1 MPINDLKYTLSL
13 KDLFSKKM
21 AGAIDATSRL
31 DSKMSKLDSKMSSL
45 SSGIVGAFSVGA
57 VAAFGRSVIDSLKN
71 YEYFSA
77 SLRVLMHGDSKA
89 ASALNGQLMEL
100 AKVTPFSLVDVQD
113 SAKKLLAYG
122 FAANDV
128 IRQMKMLGDISA
140 ATGNQIGDVA
150 YLYGTLRTQG
160 KAMTKDLY
168 QFTNRGINVIPQLA
182 KKFGILESQVYK
194 FAEQGKI
201 SFRDIESAF
210 EEMTKEGGDFFGMM
224 AEQSK
229 TVGGQLSNMGDAWEQ
244 LKVNIGKSQTGI
256 IASTVNFTNQM
267 ISAVSKYF
275 AHMNMEAEN
284 FNKYGAISFSWWEK
298 TLATINSALTGNM
311 MGSRVKE
318 QADFQNSLQSSYV
331 NPGTAS
337 DATLGKQ
344 LEMKSKLSNLLANQ
358 YVAYGKKEIDIG
370 ELTRKTATIRGALD
384 QIEGAINLN
393 KTSPLKAG
401 ALQEEGEATGSL
413 SGLGSKSS
421 ISTGGTEI
429 SGTKPQSLV
438 INITK
443 LVESLNINTTNLKDS
458 ASKIKEEVS
467 KALLEAVNDVNLIA
481 R

>member
-1 MPINDLKYTLSL
+1 
-13 KDLFSKKM
+13 M
-21 AGAIDATSRL
+21 AGAINSVSRL
-31 DSKMSKLDSKMSSL
+31 DSKMSKLDNKMSSL
-45 SSGIVGAFSVGA
+45 SRGVAGAFSVGA
-57 VAAFGRSVIDSLKN
+57 VVAFGKSVIDSLKN

-89 ASALNGQLMEL
+89 ASALNSQLMEL

-168 QFTNRGINVIPQLA
+168 QFTNRGINVIPLLA
-182 KKFGILESQVYK
+182 KKFGILESQVYD
-194 FAEQGKI
+194 FASEGKI
-201 SFRDIESAF
+201 GFRDIEEAF
-210 EEMTKEGGDFFGMM
+210 ETMTSKGGDFFGMM
-224 AEQSK
+224 NEQSK

-344 LEMKSKLSNLLANQ
+344 LEIKSKLSNLLANQ

-384 QIEGAINLN
+384 QIEGAMNLN
-393 KTSPLKAG
+393 NPLRKTLINPEG
-401 ALQEEGEATGSL
+401 EEGGGG
-413 SGLGSKSS
+413 GLGSKSS
-421 ISTGGTEI
+421 TSSGGTEI
-429 SGTKPQSLV
+429 SGTKPQSLI

>member
-1 MPINDLKYTLSL
+1 MG
-13 KDLFSKKM
+13 
-21 AGAIDATSRL
+21 GAINAT
-31 DSKMSKLDSKMSSL
+31 SKLDSKMASL
-45 SSGIVGAFSVGA
+45 SNRMSGVGQSIVAAFSVGA
-57 VAAFGRSVIDSLKN
+57 IVSFGRSVIESLKN

-77 SLRVLMHGDSKA
+77 SLRVLLHGDRKA
-89 ASALNGQLMEL
+89 ATALNSQLMEL

-128 IRQMKMLGDISA
+128 IKQMSMLGDISA

-168 QFTNRGINVIPQLA
+168 QFTNRGINVIPHLA
-182 KKFGILESQVYK
+182 KQFGILESQVYK

-201 SFRDIESAF
+201 SFKDIEKAF
-210 EEMTKEGGDFFGMM
+210 QTMTSEGGDFFGMM
-224 AEQSK
+224 KEQSK

-256 IASTVNFTNQM
+256 IASTVNFTNKL
-267 ISAVSKYF
+267 ISETSRYF
-275 AHMNMEAEN
+275 EHINTQAEN

-298 TLATINSALTGNM
+298 TLAAINSALTGNM
-311 MGSRVKE
+311 MSSRVKE
-318 QADFQNSLQSSYV
+318 QNDFQNSLQKTHV
-331 NPGTAS
+331 QPGLAP

-344 LEMKSKLSNLLANQ
+344 LELKSKLSNLLANQ

-384 QIEGAINLN
+384 QLEGAINLN
-393 KTSPLKAG
+393 KTGSTPKLN
-401 ALQEEGEATGSL
+401 ALGEEGATGSL
-413 SGLGSKSS
+413 SGLGAKSTS
-421 ISTGGTEI
+421 SGGTEI
-429 SGTKPQSLV
+429 SGSKPQNLI

-443 LVESLNINTTNLKDS
+443 LVESLNVNTTNLKES
-458 ASKIKEEVS
+458 AGRIKEEVS